1 MLLGKDLEVIWFDRD
16 MCFVARFKAVPY
28 ISTSQFMDN
37 TASDLYILS
46 RPIDGICGIVA
57 GLSCNFLIHSEPR
70 TEA

>member
-1 MLLGKDLEVIWFDRD
+1 MLLDKDLEVIWFDLD
-16 MCFVARFKAVPY
+16 KCIVARFKAVPCN
-28 ISTSQFMDN
+28 STSQFMDN

-57 GLSCNFLIHSEPR
+57 GLSCNFSIHSEQR